1 MRPRFITIKVI
12 LFAICTLASFAAIVA
27 VLQIHDLSP
36 ISRYSLCALFCL
48 IALFCVYKIYCLFH
62 RKSVFH
68 KGLYHVTDLDGIDG
82 IDFEQI
88 VCDILVEN
96 GFELAESTQASA
108 DFGVDVLALREGI
121 SYAIQCK
128 RYDGPVGLEAVQQVY
143 AGRAYY
149 ECHVALVLTNQY
161 FTSGAKKLADKI
173 GVVLW
178 DRDTLEQLL

>member
-1 MRPRFITIKVI
+1 MRPQFFTIRVI
-12 LFAICTLASFAAIVA
+12 LFAVCTLASFTSVVAI
-27 VLQIHDLSP
+27 LQTHDLSAS
-36 ISRYSLCALFCL
+36 SRYGLCSLFCL
-48 IALFCVYKIYCLFH
+48 TGLFCIYKIYCLFQ
-62 RKSVFH
+62 RKTIFR
-68 KGLYHVTDLDGIDG
+68 KGLYHLTDLDGIDG

-96 GFELAESTQASA
+96 GFELAENTQASA
-108 DFGVDVLALREGI
+108 DFGVDILALREGI

-143 AGRAYY
+143 AGRSYY
-149 ECHVALVLTNQY
+149 ECHVALVLTNRY